1 MFLTTINNEWL
12 TEKESDFLR
21 DLIIAFHFML
31 CQTPCVVSNK
41 SWRRFDVVSYITC
54 KFVVNESLTDGPK
67 KKVIIAKKHEYLNTK
82 SLIIFQPAKVP
93 VIYAFGLQYSRDTK

>member
-1 MFLTTINNEWL
+1 
-12 TEKESDFLR
+12 
-21 DLIIAFHFML
+21 ML

-41 SWRRFDVVSYITC
+41 SWRRFDVVSSKCSYITC

-67 KKVIIAKKHEYLNTK
+67 KKVIITIKHEYLNTK